1 MRRFAYICAGVLV
14 FTGSAVADYRDDCK
28 DYENPD
34 KAIRACTVLLQ
45 LQPQNAV
52 VYAHRGSAYITKKDY
67 DSALRDFDAA
77 IRIDTRQPAIIYSLR
92 GAAHQGRR
100 EYDLAIADFTES
112 IRLDAK
118 LTPSYRQR
126 AEAYEAKNDY
136 DRAIA
141 DYTKAIALRPD
152 SADLYYSRGGAYIKK
167 GLYDLAISDFTKQMA
182 LAPDN
187 AAYNDRAWAYHL
199 KGEDA
204 KGLADAEKAIA
215 QGAVRIARLLH
226 CMSPEMALLGP
237 PGVSAF
243 PPLAGAKLT

>member
-77 IRIDTRQPAIIYSLR
+77 IRIDTRQPAFIYSLR

-100 EYDLAIADFTES
+100 EYDLAIAEF
-112 IRLDAK
+112 
-118 LTPSYRQR
+118 QR
-126 AEAYEAKNDY
+126 VGDYFRMGEAYRRKGDLTSAARYFERAKDANPNDATSLVQLALLADGSGKRDEAK
-136 DRAIA
+136 
-141 DYTKAIALRPD
+141 
-152 SADLYYSRGGAYIKK
+152 SRDPPVSRFETDDTGKRR
-167 GLYDLAISDFTKQMA
+167 GL
-182 LAPDN
+182 PN
-187 AAYNDRAWAYHL
+187 
-199 KGEDA
+199 
-204 KGLADAEKAIA
+204 
-215 QGAVRIARLLH
+215 
-226 CMSPEMALLGP
+226 
-237 PGVSAF
+237 
-243 PPLAGAKLT
+243 